1 MNFKNYGRKIS
12 TKSMYIYWRANFKGN
27 TILENGQMRQALICL
42 YLYLLKGVKKMFI
55 RCLLLGLLF
64 IVIIFIL
71 YVLLPK
77 LKLQHRLHKEL
88 QTKKQRQKAFKNKMK
103 ELEIK

>member
-1 MNFKNYGRKIS
+1 
-12 TKSMYIYWRANFKGN
+12 
-27 TILENGQMRQALICL
+27 
-42 YLYLLKGVKKMFI
+42 MFI

-64 IVIIFIL
+64 IVIMFIL

-77 LKLQHRLHKEL
+77 LKQKNKLHKEL
-88 QTKKQRQKAFKNKMK
+88 QTKNQRQKAFKNKMK